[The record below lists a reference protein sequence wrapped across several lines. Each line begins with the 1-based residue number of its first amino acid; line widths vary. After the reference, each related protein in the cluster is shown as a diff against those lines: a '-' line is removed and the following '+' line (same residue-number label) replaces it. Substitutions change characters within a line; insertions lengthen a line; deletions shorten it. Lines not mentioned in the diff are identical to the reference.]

1 MLSIKSLGTADSGIA
16 GYYEHLSADDYYQ
29 EGAEPPGQWHGRLS
43 GALGLNWS
51 IQPGALRKLF
61 EGYHPVTGKPLA
73 SNAGEAHK
81 AGWDL
86 TFSAPKSVSVAWA
99 LSNQELQQKIA
110 DAHDSAVRTGLDYLE
125 RNAFSS
131 RDRDGAQPLTGI
143 IAATYQHS
151 TSRELDPQLHSHC
164 AVANIGIR
172 SDGTV
177 CAVDFDSRWKMAAG
191 AVYRAELAHQLQQL
205 GLGIERDGKS
215 FRLSAIPEGLNKTF
229 SKRRHQIVDYLQQT
243 GFQSAKSHDIAALAT
258 RKTKESPER
267 GILQENWQLE
277 AEQAGYSRADI
288 QSMIEAKAVQNLQ
301 PDLATGLIIGEIIS
315 GLTQNEATFSRQ
327 QLEAAIAIEAQGYAG
342 ALEISLLVQ
351 KAIEEGMASAEPD
364 GLILL
369 QASKHKHDSRRREM
383 LFTTREMLQM
393 EREAIAAAVSR
404 KQENKH
410 TVTISAESLAG
421 LSEEQTAAVQ
431 HITQK
436 SGGVACVRGLAGTG
450 KSHMLGKARQAWE
463 AGGYAVIGAALAGK
477 AADGLQAGSGVQSQ
491 TLHSLLAD
499 IQQGRLMLTDKHI
512 VVLDEAGMVGTRQLH
527 ALLGHIQIAGAKA
540 VLVGDPQQLQ
550 PIEAGGLFR
559 RISEEIGYAGLTD
572 IRRQESGADREMIK
586 RLIGGQAA
594 EVIEQLSAAGQLV
607 VERDDHVCDVMVRD
621 WMENRNPM
629 QPGESLMLAGTR
641 ADVAKLNHLAR
652 DMLKAE
658 HRLHS
663 EITIET
669 EHGERGFA
677 IGERVIFTRNSKAL
691 GVKNGQLGTLE
702 AWHMNTRTGGI
713 EFRVRMDAGDVAI
726 FDPGQFGHLD
736 HGYAM
741 SVHKSQ
747 GVTASNVAVLLSDS
761 MADKEWSYVAMSRH
775 RQRLRVFVAEGDGD
789 ELEYA
794 LSRSRQKT
802 LASDFDQVPQPRQI
816 APERQSCTLELGD

>member
-43 GALGLNWS
+43 GALGLNRN

-61 EGYHPVTGKPLA
+61 EGYHPETGKPLA

-110 DAHDSAVRTGLDYLE
+110 AVHDSAVRAGLDYLE
-125 RNAFSS
+125 RNAFAS

-215 FRLSAIPEGLNKTF
+215 FRLSAIPEELNKTF
-229 SKRRHQIVDYLQQT
+229 SKRRRQIVDYLRQT

-267 GILQENWQLE
+267 GILQENWRRE
-277 AEQAGYSRADI
+277 AEQAGYSREGI
-288 QSMIEAKAVQNLQ
+288 QAMIEPKAEQNLQ
-301 PDLATGLIIGEIIS
+301 PDTSLIIGEIIS

-327 QLEAAIAIEAQGYAG
+327 QLEATIAIEAQGYAG

-351 KAIEEGMASAEPD
+351 KAIEEGMASTEPD
-364 GLILL
+364 GLVLL
-369 QASKHKHDSRRREM
+369 QAPKHKHDSRRREM

-393 EREAIAAAVSR
+393 EREAIASTVSR

-410 TVTISAESLAG
+410 TVTISAGSLAE
-421 LSEEQTAAVQ
+421 LSEEQAAAVR
-431 HITQK
+431 HITLE

-450 KSHMLGKARQAWE
+450 KSHMLGKARQSWE
-463 AGGYAVIGAALAGK
+463 SSGYAVIGAALAGK
-477 AADGLQAGSGVQSQ
+477 AADGLQAGSGIQSQ

-499 IQQGRLMLTDKHI
+499 IQQGRLVLTDKHV

-527 ALLGHIQIAGAKA
+527 TLLGYIQLAGAKA

-559 RISEEIGYAGLTD
+559 RISDEVGYAGLTD
-572 IRRQESGADREMIK
+572 IRRQDSGADREMIK
-586 RLIGGQAA
+586 RLIGGHAA

-607 VERDDHVCDVMVRD
+607 VERDDHVCSAMVRD
-621 WMENRNPM
+621 WMENRDPM
-629 QPGESLMLAGTR
+629 QPGESMMLAGTR
-641 ADVAKLNHLAR
+641 ADVAKLNRLAR

-658 HRLHS
+658 YRLHS

-669 EHGERGFA
+669 EHGEREFSVGDR
-677 IGERVIFTRNSKAL
+677 IIFTRNSRPL

-713 EFRVRMDAGDVAI
+713 EFRVRMDAGDMVV
-726 FDPGQFGHLD
+726 FDPVQFGHFD

-747 GVTASNVAVLLSDS
+747 GATADKVAVLLSDS

-802 LASDFDQVPQPRQI
+802 LASDFDQVPQPSPI
-816 APERQSCTLELGD
+816 VPERQSCALELGD